1 MKLVSRVFVIL
12 LAVTVFLAWSGG
24 RAPAMDFAGGV
35 GRITGDVA
43 SAVLGFVDSL
53 AESRPDTVDSQSTT
67 DSRSGTGSSSD
78 GTPPSSMRT
87 SSTTRGSG
95 VEGAGSPEIDETTG
109 RPVGTQPPHTHD
121 SLPLGS

>member
-1 MKLVSRVFVIL
+1 VKLVSRVFLIL
-12 LAVTVFLAWSGG
+12 LAVTVLLAWSGG

-53 AESRPDTVDSQSTT
+53 AERRPDTVDSQSTT
-67 DSRSGTGSSSD
+67 DSRSVTGSSSD
-78 GTPPSSMRT
+78 RSRRSSSST
-87 SSTTRGSG
+87 SSTTEGSG
-95 VEGAGSPEIDETTG
+95 VGGAGSPEIDETTG
-109 RPVGTQPPHTHD
+109 RPVGTEPPHTRG